1 MAGSQLPEE
10 RKAPEKHVEQN
21 RDGWDALIECRPGFR
36 CDVLTYDV
44 LELTLYSSLT
54 TIIMGTWIC
63 VMMVIQAENNLVC
76 LAFKGP

>member
-36 CDVLTYDV
+36 CGVLTYDV
-44 LELTLYSSLT
+44 LELTLYSL
-54 TIIMGTWIC
+54 
-63 VMMVIQAENNLVC
+63 
-76 LAFKGP
+76 